1 VKRFAEALTWLEGRV
16 EAETRRLR
24 ARYELSLDELRG
36 LFISDAMVDALLSG
50 GAPPAGFPPACASL
64 DDLVG
69 HLELGAPAQAAL
81 LILLAPELDARY
93 ATLYAYLND
102 DVSRRWATPDL
113 VGRLAG
119 APAESLFA
127 PASPIVRLGLAVAGD
142 PADRGKPLR
151 LRCWRA
157 SPALI
162 HRALGLTGQHAAWLK
177 ELQAG
182 PSSAAASLRP
192 PWPALLVS
200 GPDGSGRAALA
211 AGHAASAGLRALLF
225 DAAAA
230 GEERPTLLSEAAT
243 AARLDRAMLIV
254 AADGVDPFGCP
265 PEDIPL
271 AIIVQAAG
279 AWPGALRSRLVLSL
293 SANPPDASA
302 RAACWRVA
310 LRDLDIS
317 APRGVVKATAARFRL
332 TPSAIARAARRAAI
346 LSDER
351 PIAGRLFEGARA
363 EAAVDPGAL
372 ARRIAPSC
380 GWEDLVLPD
389 GALRQLRDFTSAID
403 RRVQVFEDWGFG
415 SVGRATGSGLAALF
429 SGGSGTGKTMSAS
442 VVAASVGL
450 DLWKIDLSAMVS
462 KYIGETEKNLERLF
476 TSAEAGDSIL
486 FFDEADAIFGK
497 RSEVRDSHDRYSN
510 IEIAYLLQRIEQ
522 FEGIVI
528 LATNVSRNLDA
539 AFLRRVPFVID
550 FPLPGP
556 AARARLWRKAIP
568 ERAPLAAGVDFAVLG
583 ARFEMSGG
591 DIRSAALEAGFLAAG
606 NGGVIDDHA
615 LRIAVTRQ
623 LLKRGQLP
631 EGSRE
636 GGRPARAPQ

>member
-1 VKRFAEALTWLEGRV
+1 MTRFAEGLAWLDQRV
-16 EAETRRLR
+16 EREIRRLR

-36 LFISDAMVDALLSG
+36 LFISDAQVDALLRAS
-50 GAPPAGFPPACASL
+50 GAPEEAPLPPAPL
-64 DDLVG
+64 DGLVG
-69 HLELGAPAQAAL
+69 HLGLDVRAEAAL

-102 DVSRRWATPDL
+102 EAARRWPTTDL
-113 VGRLAG
+113 VGRLLGADAG
-119 APAESLFA
+119 PLFA
-127 PASPIVRLGLAVAGD
+127 PDSPLVRMGLVIPGD
-142 PADRGKPLR
+142 QADRGRPLR
-151 LRCWRA
+151 LRGWRA
-157 SPALI
+157 APALA
-162 HRALGLTGQHAAWLK
+162 HRALGLPGQHGPWL
-177 ELQAG
+177 EERWTQPTDVPLHLA
-182 PSSAAASLRP
+182 P
-192 PWPALLVS
+192 PWPALLVT
-200 GPDGSGRAALA
+200 GPAGSGRVALA
-211 AGHAASAGLRALLF
+211 AGNAAAAGLRALLF

-230 GEERPTLLSEAAT
+230 GEERAALAVEAAA
-243 AARLDRAMLIV
+243 AARLDGAMLIV
-254 AADGVDPFGCP
+254 AADGVEPFPCP
-265 PEDIPL
+265 FDDIPL
-271 AIIVQAAG
+271 AILASAPG
-279 AWPGALRSRLVLSL
+279 AWPRALRSRLVLSL
-293 SANPPDASA
+293 SPPALDGPK
-302 RAACWRVA
+302 RAACWRAA
-310 LRDLDIS
+310 LRELGLAVS
-317 APRGVVKATAARFRL
+317 AGAVRGVAARFRL
-332 TPSAIARAARRAAI
+332 PPSAIARAARRAAMMPDA
-346 LSDER
+346 L
-351 PIAGRLFEGARA
+351 PLAARLFEGARA

-372 ARRIAPSC
+372 ARRIPPSC

-389 GALRQLRDFTSAID
+389 GALRQLRDFAGAID
-403 RRVQVFEDWGFG
+403 RRVKVFEEWGFG
-415 SVGRATGSGLAALF
+415 AVGRATGCGLAALF

-442 VVAASVGL
+442 VVAASAGL

-476 TSAEAGDSIL
+476 ASAEAGDSIL

-539 AFLRRVPFVID
+539 AFLRRIPFVID

-568 ERAPLAAGVDFAVLG
+568 ERAPLASGIDFAALG

-606 NGGVIDDHA
+606 NGGVIDGHA
-615 LRIAVTRQ
+615 IETAVTRQ

-631 EGSRE
+631 GFEAAA
-636 GGRPARAPQ
+636 GGRWAESP